1 MLGVYQSKSCAMI
14 NYSSKNLYI
23 IGIIVNKIIVH
34 QCLKRIDLSKIAG
47 LAIMGGRLT
56 KFVSQSRYRSFFR
69 TCPALPSIGQFQDFK
84 RKILLGVSEGG
95 LY

>member
-23 IGIIVNKIIVH
+23 IGIIVNKIIVR
-34 QCLKRIDLSKIAG
+34 QYLKRIDRSKIAG
-47 LAIMGGRLT
+47 LAIMGGPLT
-56 KFVSQSRYRSFFR
+56 KFVSQIRYRSFFR
-69 TCPALPSIGQFQDFK
+69 NCPVLSSIGQFQEFN
-84 RKILLGVSEGG
+84 RKILVETSEGG

>member
-1 MLGVYQSKSCAMI
+1 ML

-23 IGIIVNKIIVH
+23 IGIIAYNIIVH
-34 QCLKRIDLSKIAG
+34 QCLERIDLSKIAG
-47 LAIMGGRLT
+47 LAIMGDPLT

-69 TCPALPSIGQFQDFK
+69 NCPALPSIGQFQEFN
-84 RKILLGVSEGG
+84 RKILVGISEGG